1 MKTFTYGT
9 TKKLETLK
17 AIKRLVDEGRPFSF
31 VKEVRGPYEW
41 LLIKIRFADVKLA
54 EKLWWDL
61 NRECDNA
68 FSLGCRR

>member
-17 AIKRLVDEGRPFSF
+17 AIKRLVDEGRPFGF
-31 VKEVRGPYEW
+31 VNEVKGSVEW
-41 LLIKIRFADVKLA
+41 FLIKIRFADVKLA

-61 NRECDNA
+61 NRECNNA
-68 FSLGCRR
+68 FSIGCRR